1 MARILYV
8 EDKPIARLAYATAF
22 EMAGHEVTAC
32 PNYFVAKRVL
42 AQQNAPYDLVV
53 TDGRYEG
60 DSRFGKRSMREGSLC
75 LLADLKAAGAI
86 VPVAILSMEPKDF
99 LPDNLPPECLRPVA
113 FYSKTEI
120 DYYAMA
126 AEVPKLL
133 QMRPE

>member
-8 EDKPIARLAYATAF
+8 EDKSPTRMAYSVAF
-22 EMAGHEVTAC
+22 ELAGHEVTAC
-32 PNYFVAKRVL
+32 GNYFAAKRAL
-42 AQQNAPYDLVV
+42 ANAAAFDLVV

-60 DSRFGKRSMREGSLC
+60 DNRFGKRSLREGSLC
-75 LLADLKAAGAI
+75 LLADLKTAGAN

-99 LPDNLPPECLRPVA
+99 LPGNLPAECLRPVA

-120 DYYAMA
+120 DYHAMA

>member
-8 EDKPIARLAYATAF
+8 EDKSPARLAYSVAF

-32 PNYFVAKRVL
+32 ANYFAAKRAL
-42 AQQNAPYDLVV
+42 ANSAPFDLVV

-60 DSRFGKRSMREGSLC
+60 DGRFGKRSLREGSLC
-75 LLADLKAAGAI
+75 LLADLQVTGLKL
-86 VPVAILSMEPKDF
+86 PVAILSMEPKDF
-99 LPDNLPPECLRPVA
+99 LPGNLPPECLRPVA

-120 DYYAMA
+120 DYHAMA